1 MLYPAN
7 FDGQRP
13 KRPHETPVLA
23 RTAWK
28 ICNNDFHFHGEKLI
42 LILKS
47 SDPKPREI
55 KCFLKHGKHPK
66 QIWGHLQ
73 TMWTVFWVFWPPP
86 PLWTN
91 MDILETPLPVHVDF
105 SMTPPSALFPKI
117 FSKYQFIGNL
127 KSKHTT
133 SYLWKIVPNIFIL
146 HSSLI
151 QYLQIL
157 EIKCKN
163 VGIIIHMDRGLDPPP
178 PCGQTWTFWDPPS
191 PLGCP
196 HGL

>member
-47 SDPKPREI
+47 SDPKTREI

-66 QIWGHLQ
+66 Q
-73 TMWTVFWVFWPPP
+73 
-86 PLWTN
+86 
-91 MDILETPLPVHVDF
+91 
-105 SMTPPSALFPKI
+105 
-117 FSKYQFIGNL
+117 NL
-127 KSKHTT
+127 
-133 SYLWKIVPNIFIL
+133 
-146 HSSLI
+146 
-151 QYLQIL
+151 
-157 EIKCKN
+157 
-163 VGIIIHMDRGLDPPP
+163 
-178 PCGQTWTFWDPPS
+178 
-191 PLGCP
+191 
-196 HGL
+196 